1 MSMSEPKDGRAAAG
15 QARKVAL
22 QGPVTDVEPEFLTAL
37 PMDNAVGAIVALTA
51 EVYLLRERLGAL
63 ESELASHKVL
73 PAKAVEEH
81 VDTPEEAQARA
92 AELAAYTQRVLS
104 ELTRDRVPV
113 SRIDPDVEKY
123 LREKG

>member
-1 MSMSEPKDGRAAAG
+1 MSEPKDGRAAAG
-15 QARKVAL
+15 RKRKIAL
-22 QGPVTDVEPEFLTAL
+22 QGPVTDVEPEFAATL

-73 PAKAVEEH
+73 PPDAVEKH

-92 AELAAYTQRVLS
+92 ADLAAYTQRVLS

-123 LREKG
+123 LRTEG